1 MHSPVERR
9 RLHFGLGE
17 RWAWTSALAYAAV
30 NVMIRAA
37 APQIDAWLGSLLR
50 LLPVAALAWF
60 MLARAGFHELR
71 PGDPRYLGPR
81 LIGGLVFGG
90 AVSYVIGNV
99 FFFRA
104 LVDGGLAISVNAVQ
118 AGSVWAGVILG
129 ALILRERPRREQI
142 MGAVIIAGGLTIIA
156 IGQLSTPGQLWYEG
170 LLLAIAAGV
179 CYATANVFVRLV
191 QRHRA
196 ALYPVLACAAAGGL
210 VPLLIVTIV
219 RTFVDPAG
227 LYTGLHLYDVVVVL
241 VAGCANILAL
251 AGIAQAVRYSSVATV
266 NTIGSA
272 QIVFSFV
279 ASVFIFGETVP
290 LLMAV
295 GLVAV
300 IGGILVGQTVRS
312 AAPTRPTV
320 R

>member
-1 MHSPVERR
+1 MHDPIERR

-17 RWAWTSALAYAAV
+17 RWAWTSALAYAVV

-60 MLARAGFHELR
+60 MLARSGFHELR
-71 PGDPRYLGPR
+71 PGDPRYLGR
-81 LIGGLVFGG
+81 YLIGGLVFGG
-90 AVSYVIGNV
+90 AISYVIGNV

-104 LVDGGLAISVNAVQ
+104 LADGGLAISVNAVQ
-118 AGSVWAGVILG
+118 GGSVWGGVILG
-129 ALILRERPRREQI
+129 AFILRERPRREQI
-142 MGAVIIAGGLTIIA
+142 IGAVIIAAGLTIIA
-156 IGQLSTPGQLWYEG
+156 ISQLSTPRQLWYEG
-170 LLLAIAAGV
+170 LLLAMVAGV

-219 RTFVDPAG
+219 RTFVDTAG
-227 LYTGLHLYDVVVVL
+227 LYAGLHPYDVAVVL
-241 VAGCANILAL
+241 AAGCANVLAL

-279 ASVFIFGETVP
+279 ASVFIFGEAVP
-290 LLMAV
+290 LLMLV
-295 GLVAV
+295 GVVAV
-300 IGGILVGQTVRS
+300 IGGILVGQTTRS
-312 AAPTRPTV
+312 SALARPTV